1 MQPVDAKELAVVA
14 VVGFALAKLAERVP
28 ILYSQPVIVPTV
40 LYTVA
45 ALDLFAAFLAIVAL
59 RPMLKAHVEASS
71 ANPAGK
77 HGRFGLSE

>member
-40 LYTVA
+40 LYT
-45 ALDLFAAFLAIVAL
+45 LGYFLASR
-59 RPMLKAHVEASS
+59 RPAEGYLQLPR
-71 ANPAGK
+71 N
-77 HGRFGLSE
+77 